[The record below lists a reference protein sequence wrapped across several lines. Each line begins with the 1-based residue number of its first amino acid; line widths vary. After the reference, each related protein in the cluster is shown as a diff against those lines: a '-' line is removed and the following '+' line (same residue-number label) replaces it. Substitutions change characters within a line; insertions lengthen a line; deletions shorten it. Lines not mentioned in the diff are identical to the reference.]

1 MTTKKIFE
9 YLKKKKYPVKNYK
22 INEVGED
29 GTVVLNDRF
38 IIKVVEKT
46 EEVYLVF
53 LNSDNDEILTELF
66 DYKKDDIYM
75 KDRGF

>member
-29 GTVVLNDRF
+29 GTVVFNDRF

-46 EEVYLVF
+46 EEIYLVF
-53 LNSDNDEILTELF
+53 LNSDDDEVLTELF